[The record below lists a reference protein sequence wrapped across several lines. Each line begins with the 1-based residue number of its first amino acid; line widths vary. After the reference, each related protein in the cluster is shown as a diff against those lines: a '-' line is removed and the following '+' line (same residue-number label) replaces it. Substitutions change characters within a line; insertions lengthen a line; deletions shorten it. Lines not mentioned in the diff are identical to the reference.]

1 MTNKINTS
9 SYSIQKKWI
18 EEVAPRYFNIND
30 TSMLKA
36 GLFGY
41 INDVLSNACEDS
53 LHMHSIL
60 SKEIFPNK
68 AVLPDSIYA
77 YSALA
82 NFDDFYATAAVI
94 PIVIALRKNDV
105 LKYAEINNVGKY
117 KELILSKFSKIN
129 IENSIPFIL
138 DYNIRIICR
147 PIFKDNKN
155 DYIIS
160 AQYDMS
166 EPNPVSDIKS
176 PFISSIVLEEDN
188 TEYIFLRV
196 NARQLERSQNSQLIY
211 SNDIVETIN
220 FETDFEG
227 KLAGFNVYYK
237 ESSFDTDQI
246 LLDKYFIN
254 SSLPDNLGNFCFY
267 NLSNTNKINISFSAH
282 PSYFKPKF
290 NSELIIEVF
299 TTLGTEG
306 NFIYNGTN
314 TGFVAVHPDENKDIS
329 NILGFVQV
337 LGNSSGGKDQ
347 PELSEIKKKVIE
359 EFSTRKNLIT
369 DLDLKRYFDSKSE
382 NCNILFTK
390 KRDDLIQRIYS
401 AFLLL
406 RNEKNEIIPTNTI
419 DCLIYEDE
427 FSNYEKGS
435 SIQTLKAG
443 TIFEAQE
450 GISLFRKANDNYVWA
465 DLIKNDSLD
474 NNYIYGCPFLIKI
487 NSNPLFLSYYLNS
500 IYDDFILTYSYLN
513 DNSYEEFIT
522 NNLNITRNAI
532 KSNSYDVSI
541 DINTTLNLESIF
553 EYEKINGECIINGFT
568 EKDPYGLDIE
578 NIKIIGFIEEND
590 NITGYFKLDPIKF
603 VDNKLHCLG
612 SLTTN
617 DYINTDD
624 KLLLTEC
631 VYSTT
636 LQTRESLKNTFPIG
650 NTNTKFSIAIYYDGY
665 DDDKNKYIYEK
676 LVPDMENYTLCN
688 VYKTEENIELF
699 KNLNNIMQS
708 SVLLKVS
715 ENKDHPGV
723 YYKIKKIPMIRYLYM
738 EDDNNMKEI
747 IKILSHFKTELTDSL
762 PLLENNFNLDTKFYN
777 TYGES
782 QFFTIGRNKQNLN
795 MVSISLKL
803 NIKLITE
810 ITTDLI
816 TEIKSYIANFIEG
829 TNDLETNFLYI
840 SNLLRNIEEQFPE
853 ISYVEFLG
861 FNDYD
866 SSYQIIENNFTD
878 LSDFTKEQVIN
889 YVPEY
894 LNINRHVILDN
905 GTLSFEPRITIN
917 FV

>member
-1 MTNKINTS
+1 MTNKINAS
-9 SYSIQKKWI
+9 SYSIQEKWI
-18 EEVAPRYFNIND
+18 EEVAPRYFNVD
-30 TSMLKA
+30 DVSMLKA

-41 INDVLSNACEDS
+41 INEVLANACEDS

-82 NFDDFYATAAVI
+82 NFDDFYAKAASV
-94 PIVIALRKNDV
+94 PIVIALRKSDV
-105 LKYAEINNVGKY
+105 LKYAEINTVGKY
-117 KELILSKFSKIN
+117 KELILSRYSKIT
-129 IENSIPFIL
+129 IDNSIPFIL

-147 PIFKDNKN
+147 STIKDGKN

-166 EPNPVSDIKS
+166 EVNPLSDIKS
-176 PFISSIVLEEDN
+176 PFINSIVLTEEG

-196 NARQLERSQNSQLIY
+196 TARQLERSEISQLIY

-220 FETDFEG
+220 FEADFEG

-237 ESSFDTDQI
+237 ENSFDDNKI
-246 LLDKYFIN
+246 LLEKYFIN
-254 SSLPDNLGNFCFY
+254 SNLPDSLNKFCFY
-267 NLSNTNKINISFSAH
+267 NLSNPNKINISFSAH

-290 NSELIIEVF
+290 NSELIIEIF
-299 TTLGTEG
+299 TTMGSEG
-306 NFIYNGTN
+306 NFTYEGDN
-314 TGFVAVHPDENKDIS
+314 TGFVAVHPDDNKDIS
-329 NILGFVQV
+329 NILGFTQV
-337 LGNSSGGKDQ
+337 LGNSTGGKEQ

-369 DLDLKRYFDSKSE
+369 ETDLERYFDSRSE

-390 KRDDLIQRIYS
+390 KRDDLIQRLYS

-406 RNEKNEIIPTNTI
+406 RNEQNEIIPTNTI

-427 FSNYEKGS
+427 FNNYEKGS

-443 TIFEAQE
+443 TIFESQE
-450 GISLFRKANDNYVWA
+450 GISLFRKAKDDYVWA
-465 DLIKNDSLD
+465 ELVKNDSLD
-474 NNYIYGCPFLIKI
+474 NNYIYGNPFLIKV

-500 IYDDFILTYSYLN
+500 IYDDFILSYSYLN
-513 DNSYEEFIT
+513 DNSYEEFIA
-522 NNLNITRNAI
+522 NNLSIERNAV
-532 KSNSYDVSI
+532 KSDRYEISTI
-541 DINTTLNLESIF
+541 INTTLNMSEMF
-553 EYEKINGECIINGFT
+553 EYKTVNGECIITGFT
-568 EKDPYGLDIE
+568 DKDAYGNDIE
-578 NIKIIGFIEEND
+578 NVKIIGFIEEND
-590 NITGYFKLDPIKF
+590 KIMGYFKLKPTKF
-603 VDNKLHCLG
+603 IENKLHCTGYLN
-612 SLTTN
+612 TN
-617 DYINTDD
+617 DYINIDD

-636 LQTRESLKNTFPIG
+636 SYSTESLKDAFPIA
-650 NTNTKFSIAIYYDGY
+650 NINTKISIAIYYDGY
-665 DDDKNKYIYEK
+665 DDDKNKSIYEK
-676 LVPDMENYTLCN
+676 LVPNMENYTLCN
-688 VYKTEENIELF
+688 VYKTETNIELF

-708 SVLLKVS
+708 NILLKIS
-715 ENKDHPGV
+715 ENKEHPGV

-738 EDDNNMKEI
+738 ENDDNMKNI
-747 IKILSHFKTELTDSL
+747 IKTLTYFKDELSNAL

-795 MVSISLKL
+795 MVSISLNL
-803 NIKLITE
+803 NIKLVTD

-816 TEIKSYIANFIEG
+816 NEIKTYISNFIEG
-829 TNDLETNFLYI
+829 TNDTETNFLYI
-840 SNLLRNIEEQFPE
+840 SNLIRNLEDEFTE
-853 ISYVEFLG
+853 ISYIEFLG

-866 SSYQIIENNFTD
+866 STYQIIENNFTN
-878 LSDFTKEQVIN
+878 LSEFSKEQVIN

-905 GTLSFEPRITIN
+905 GQLLFEPRININ